1 MQGFTQ
7 SRYTTKTAPE
17 GYLDTLRQSCEVKI
31 WKWHRIYYRKKKT
44 KQLRLEVPTKKH
56 VKKVIEKRHPIY
68 GTLRL
73 LRNLLRLSV
82 FVITTCYFIQ
92 YAYIRP
98 IKPISGFV
106 KENFN
111 PVRFT
116 EEELKAFYAG
126 EKYEAQA
133 KELPVTVVT
142 LEPRSPIKVEAEI
155 KPEVKPIIAKSEVEK
170 LIVKYFGDDAEMA
183 LKIAKCES
191 GFNEKAKNKTSTASG
206 VFQILSGTWI
216 SNRKAMGLSTNLNLR
231 FNAEENIKTAKYIH
245 SRRNWQPW
253 ECRKLVN

>member
-31 WKWHRIYYRKKKT
+31 WKWNRIYYRKKKQR
-44 KQLRLEVPTKKH
+44 QLRLEVP
-56 VKKVIEKRHPIY
+56 VKKQVKITAKKRRPIY

-73 LRNLLRLSV
+73 LRNLFRLSI
-82 FVITTCYFIQ
+82 FVIAMCYIVEFI
-92 YAYIRP
+92 YIRP
-98 IKPISGFV
+98 IKPRSGV
-106 KENFN
+106 IKVELN

-116 EEELKAFYAG
+116 EEELKAFYNG
-126 EKYEAQA
+126 EKYEAHA
-133 KELPVTVVT
+133 EALPKTVIELQ
-142 LEPRSPIKVEAEI
+142 PRSPIKVEAEI

-206 VFQILSGTWI
+206 VFQIIKGTWI
-216 SNRKAMGLSTNLNLR
+216 SNRKAMGLSTDLDLR
-231 FNAEENIKTAKYIH
+231 FDAEENIKTAKYLFG
-245 SRRNWQPW
+245 RRGWGPW
-253 ECRKLVN
+253 ECRKYI